1 MTTKLSKVS
10 QSRGAASRGLIPFEC
25 TSLGSSIVVHCVWDF
40 KQGAKPQLRGLC
52 DANPILFLIHS
63 NKPHSK
69 GISLRKSA
77 VLTPGL
83 GTYCHWERKMLKRQC
98 GEHPWTLSNQTP
110 FTSILLQQQRK
121 KFFFLLPPK
130 CHCKTQTLVNLPFD
144 CCCHLSVHGS
154 CNRKSSRSINKA
166 FRLINLLALAPP
178 SSKHSVCLNA
188 DFLPLILQRLSLGW
202 PGW

>member
-1 MTTKLSKVS
+1 MTAKLTKVS

-25 TSLGSSIVVHCVWDF
+25 ISFGSSIVVHCVWDF

-69 GISLRKSA
+69 GISPRKSA

-98 GEHPWTLSNQTP
+98 GEHPWTLPNANAVYLNSP
-110 FTSILLQQQRK
+110 PAAKEEVF
-121 KFFFLLPPK
+121 LPPPPPNVTVK
-130 CHCKTQTLVNLPFD
+130 PKPWLICHLIAVATSLYTAAAIVNLP
-144 CCCHLSVHGS
+144 G
-154 CNRKSSRSINKA
+154 
-166 FRLINLLALAPP
+166 LLTKLLD
-178 SSKHSVCLNA
+178 S
-188 DFLPLILQRLSLGW
+188 
-202 PGW
+202 